1 VRRSTIGIAL
11 RRFGAIGGGRG
22 VAFVQRSR
30 KEEQQVI
37 KEREREREREKERK
51 QNQSKH

>member
-30 KEEQQVI
+30 KKEQQVI
-37 KEREREREREKERK
+37 KEREREREREKTE
-51 QNQSKH
+51 SV